1 MTPAGKDELAR
12 DVSQSAAELTTLLR
26 EHLRLIEDQLSPLLS
41 PDVFEQII
49 GNVDKLIFS
58 EVCWPR
64 SIICTSIHCVHVCV
78 LAWYINALA
87 WAICITVDSR

>member
-41 PDVFEQII
+41 SDVFEQII
-49 GNVDKLIFS
+49 ISVDKLIFS
-58 EVCWPR
+58 EVCWLTW
-64 SIICTSIHCVHVCV
+64 IIVCTSGVRVHCVYVFV
-78 LAWYINALA
+78 SLIRLMLLA
-87 WAICITVDSR
+87 

>member
-41 PDVFEQII
+41 SDVFEQII
-49 GNVDKLIFS
+49 ISVDKLIFS
-58 EVCWPR
+58 EVCWLTW
-64 SIICTSIHCVHVCV
+64 IIVCTIVVYVYVVYYVFVSLIHLML
-78 LAWYINALA
+78 LA
-87 WAICITVDSR
+87 